1 MFCFVFFFLLK
12 VPFLPCSINSAHK
25 ILLVTSYYEE
35 LPSAVLPM
43 GRFDRIQLLL
53 LKENTKDLHLPV
65 FPSCALSLQDK

>member
-1 MFCFVFFFLLK
+1 M
-12 VPFLPCSINSAHK
+12 PFLPCSINSAHK
-25 ILLVTSYYEE
+25 ILTTSYYEE

-65 FPSCALSLQDK
+65 FPNCALSLQDK

>member
-53 LKENTKDLHLPV
+53 LKENTKDLHV
-65 FPSCALSLQDK
+65 FPNCALSLQDK